1 MTQQKD
7 AIESKIV
14 NTPKIDIEVSS
25 QRSLAPRADFS
36 DWDVWKL
43 LCPKDTPNASAI
55 TPLPSEYKSVNVMQ
69 LPGYGKSKVTASVDS
84 LTLDDYL
91 DAMDQVIQS
100 NDAVLFG
107 YSHAGYFTA
116 QYALRNPTKV
126 RALVLVEPALFT
138 PKQDLLER
146 IRLIGE
152 GKDQQAMSS
161 MLKFVG
167 ATQEQREGGLANS
180 LLASVNSSSVVA
192 QEYRIRAENEVTEE
206 ALAKLD
212 IPVLLVGGTKST
224 ASFMI
229 KRAFQAI
236 PLASVSWISGAS
248 HLDLGNSEYE
258 KQVDAAVNA
267 FLQSL
272 GAANAKI
279 FQEMVASIGVDK
291 LSTKGE
297 VAESIA

>member
-1 MTQQKD
+1 MKQQEY
-7 AIESKIV
+7 AIESKIF

-25 QRSLAPRADFS
+25 QRSRAPSADFS
-36 DWDVWKL
+36 NWDIWKL
-43 LCPKDTPNASAI
+43 LCPPDTPTGSAI
-55 TPLPSEYKSVNVMQ
+55 SPLLSKYKSVNVMQ
-69 LPGYGKSKVTASVDS
+69 LPGYGKSKVIAPVDS

-100 NDAVLFG
+100 DNSVLFG

-116 QYALRNPTKV
+116 QYALRNPTKI

-146 IRLIGE
+146 IRLIEE

-161 MLKFVG
+161 MLQFVG
-167 ATQEQREGGLANS
+167 ATEKQKEGGLANS

-206 ALAKLD
+206 ALAKLE
-212 IPVLLVGGTKST
+212 IPVLLVGGTESK
-224 ASFMI
+224 ANFMV
-229 KRAFQAI
+229 KGAFQAI
-236 PLASVSWISGAS
+236 PLASVSWIYGAS
-248 HLDLGNSEYE
+248 HLGLGNSEYE
-258 KQVDAAVNA
+258 NEVDAAVNA

-272 GAANAKI
+272 GAAKANI
-279 FQEMVASIGVDK
+279 FEKRA
-291 LSTKGE
+291 
-297 VAESIA
+297 A